1 MPREKFVSRFA
12 QMGLALVLTVSM
24 LGVTCKGQTA
34 AVGENQRRKAFALEQ
49 QGDATEAERAWR
61 GILKVHPADA
71 EAYAHLGFLEARQ
84 EHYTTAVPLY
94 RKALEINPTMP
105 DLRLNYGLS
114 LFKSGALKEAV
125 QTFTPLLR
133 TLPPASPE
141 TIRVTTLIGLAHYG
155 SGEYAAAVPFLM
167 KATAAD
173 PQNLP
178 FRLALAHSCLWSK
191 QFQCVLDVYHQ
202 ILMLNAESAEA
213 DMLAGEA
220 YDEMK
225 NDAGATQEFQAAAKA
240 DPKMPDVHFGY
251 GYLLWRLMKYEE
263 AAQEFKA
270 ELANNPQHAE
280 AMTYLADTEI
290 RMSEPDAA
298 LPLLEKAIRIRPTI
312 ALAHLDLGMLYV
324 DKGRKEDALREL
336 KEAVKL
342 SPTDQN
348 AHWRLARFY
357 QSTGRKLEAKAEFDK
372 TRSLQKASDET
383 IFTKL
388 KKAQE
393 KGPPE
398 NSAPSSPAN

>member
-1 MPREKFVSRFA
+1 MEKFVSWFA
-12 QMGLALVLTVSM
+12 QAGLALTVTVTM
-24 LGVTCKGQTA
+24 LGVSCRCQTA
-34 AVGENQRRKAFALEQ
+34 AVGENQRRMAFALEQ
-49 QGDATEAERAWR
+49 QGNTAEAERAWR

-84 EHYTTAVPLY
+84 EHYATAVPLY
-94 RKALEINPTMP
+94 RKALEINPSMP

-114 LFKSGALKEAV
+114 LFKSGALKEAI

-133 TLPPASPE
+133 ILPPTSPE
-141 TIRVTTLIGLAHYG
+141 SIRVTTLIGLAHYG

-191 QFQCVLDVYHQ
+191 QYKCVLDVYQQ

-225 NDAGATQEFQAAAKA
+225 NDAGATQEFRAAVKA

-251 GYLLWRLMKYEE
+251 GYLLWRLLKYEE

-280 AMTYLADTEI
+280 ALTYLADTEI

-298 LPLLEKAIRIRPTI
+298 LPLLERAIRIRPTI

-324 DKGRKEDALREL
+324 DKDRKEDALREL

-342 SPTDQN
+342 SPNDQN

-383 IFTKL
+383 IFSKL

-393 KGPPE
+393 KGAE
-398 NSAPSSPAN
+398 NPASPSPAN